1 MTTAHQENEPN
12 EMLKQGLIR
21 VLLGNGF
28 TQVDDEFVNVS
39 LLERSLLKES
49 DD

>member
-1 MTTAHQENEPN
+1 MSQEKGKLE
-12 EMLKQGLIR
+12 EVLKRGLIE

-28 TQVDDEFVNVS
+28 AQVDDEFVNVS
-39 LLERSLLKES
+39 LLERSLFKES